1 MQNKV
6 LDKLMDLMAKGY
18 EVQMIPDNEGWVQ
31 IRLQKDNYRVAR
43 ITRPTLSQQVLIM
56 SYEDWFLYELNRLE
70 KEYEHGVKELEVE

>member
-56 SYEDWFLYELNRLE
+56 TYEDWFLYELNRLE
-70 KEYEHGVKELEVE
+70 KEYEHGVKELDV